1 MAAEPSNMQLWRCCH
16 VMLHSTDFP
25 QWQNSQHSRATDD
38 AQEVRAPIAQLLG
51 KKFANIYLPYLSLSP
66 IADWLPIS

>member
-1 MAAEPSNMQLWRCCH
+1 MSCCTAQ
-16 VMLHSTDFP
+16 STDFP

-51 KKFANIYLPYLSLSP
+51 KKFANIYLPYLSLSS
-66 IADWLPIS
+66 IADWLPISQLKTKN